1 MIEKKPFDEKIET
14 ERLILKPYD
23 LSFDCANILYNTIK
37 DNWEFLTRF
46 LYKMLNT
53 KSPEDEYAFLLYAN
67 EKWKNMDGPI
77 YSIWTKDGEFVGSCD
92 LHSMDYERQT
102 ADIGYWLRQKYAGK
116 GYMTEAL
123 KALEDNFFARGF
135 NRLTIIMDTEN
146 TASEKVAIRCGYTK
160 EGVMR
165 EWHYNP
171 TFKSFRD
178 MYLYSKLKSEWE
190 KQR

>member
-1 MIEKKPFDEKIET
+1 MIEKTPFDEKIET

-23 LSFDCANILYNTIK
+23 RTFECAIMLYNAIK
-37 DNWEFLTRF
+37 NNWDFLTRF

-53 KSPEDEYAFLLYAN
+53 KSPEDEYAWLVSMS
-67 EKWKNMDGPI
+67 EKWKNMDGPC
-77 YSIWTKDGEFVGSCD
+77 YSIWTKDGKFVGSCD

-102 ADIGYWLRQKYAGK
+102 ADVGYWLQQEYAGK

-135 NRLTIIMDTEN
+135 NRLTIVMDTEN
-146 TASEKVAIRCGYTK
+146 TPSEKVAIRCGYTK

-165 EWHYNP
+165 QWHYNP
-171 TFKSFRD
+171 TLKSFRD